1 MKPKMPPADATA
13 LTPPTLKRSLA
24 SLFYELLLVVALLL
38 TVTAVL
44 TPLQMLIGQGTLFK
58 TLLKTVL
65 VLALF
70 AYFGYCWVRGG
81 QTVAMK
87 TWRIKLVNA
96 HGGGIVW
103 KQAAA
108 RYVIGLVLFVGM
120 PAVSYLGWAK
130 AYGHQPQALWLAL
143 SWCLIPFLA
152 KFYDRDKLFLHDRL
166 AGTRQV
172 VLPKP
177 PHPGKKRRGEPTPG

>member
-1 MKPKMPPADATA
+1 MPPADAT
-13 LTPPTLKRSLA
+13 LPPPTLKRSLA
-24 SLFYELLLVVALLL
+24 SLFYELLLVAALLL
-38 TVTAVL
+38 TVTTVL
-44 TPLQMLIGQGTLFK
+44 TPLQMLIGQDALFK
-58 TLLKTVL
+58 TLLKA
-65 VLALF
+65 VLAIALF
-70 AYFGYCWVRGG
+70 GYFGYCWVRSG

-103 KQAAA
+103 KQAAV
-108 RYVIGLVLFVGM
+108 RYLVGMALFVGM
-120 PAVSYLGWAK
+120 PAVSYLGWAN

-166 AGTRQV
+166 AGTRQI

-177 PHPGKKRRGEPTPG
+177 PHPGKKRRGDSAPD